1 MINYFPSGSICSH
14 SSTMKA
20 SQKGWSS
27 QFGISFISYGLW
39 LKYKVS
45 WAIESHCQI
54 LKDNQEQGL
63 WCPPEYL
70 LLIRI
75 PIGETL
81 NSSWK
86 RRLFFISTQVSKN
99 FKFLYFLIDGTCRLM
114 LQMIRNVTES
124 VLAFCYF
131 VFSSLK
137 RKKHNSSKLW
147 KSQVLEQNI
156 MT

>member
-20 SQKGWSS
+20 SQKGWRS

-70 LLIRI
+70 LLVRI
-75 PIGETL
+75 PIGEML

-86 RRLFFISTQVSKN
+86 RRLFFISTQMSKN
-99 FKFLYFLIDGTCRLM
+99 FKFLNFLIEEHVDWCYGWSEMSPSLSWHFVTLYFL
-114 LQMIRNVTES
+114 
-124 VLAFCYF
+124 
-131 VFSSLK
+131 
-137 RKKHNSSKLW
+137 LW
-147 KSQVLEQNI
+147 KEKNI
-156 MT
+156 ILVSCGKAKF